1 MTRPAERIVFVAGTA
16 AFVLA
21 FLVGAVAAYRSEE
34 RLPAPDLLLQG
45 PALHIGR
52 LLAAKDYARAVR
64 HLRAYEHLS
73 NDRLPH
79 EQLGQLLVSLGPEA
93 RDGFAQA
100 LRADGAGYVEGHYQL
115 GVALEAADEHE
126 RAAAELAEAVRL
138 RPDFPE
144 AQNALGVALINAGQ
158 VEKAAAHFQ
167 EAAAQGY
174 APALENLQKLQAML
188 EESEAGSP

>member
-1 MTRPAERIVFVAGTA
+1 
-16 AFVLA
+16 
-21 FLVGAVAAYRSEE
+21 
-34 RLPAPDLLLQG
+34 
-45 PALHIGR
+45 
-52 LLAAKDYARAVR
+52 
-64 HLRAYEHLS
+64 
-73 NDRLPH
+73 
-79 EQLGQLLVSLGPEA
+79 VSLGPEA